1 MTKKTVLVVED
12 DADIQE
18 VVSYN
23 LAREGFNVQ
32 RALTGEE
39 GLRMAKSRK
48 PDLIVL
54 DLMLPGMD
62 GMEVCRRIRK
72 DPEIRKMPIVML
84 TAKAEDVD
92 VVTGLEIGADDYV
105 TKPFSPKI
113 LTARIRAV
121 LRRGEAAEE
130 TAADSITLEGLEIHL
145 GRHEVRVEGRPVIL
159 TLTEFKILQLLASH
173 PGWVYSREQIVSY
186 VRGEGYPV
194 TERAVDVQIVGL
206 RKKLGDY
213 GKMIVTVRGVG
224 YKLADE
230 A

>member
-1 MTKKTVLVVED
+1 LTKKTVLVVED

>member
-1 MTKKTVLVVED
+1 MTKKMVLVVED

-173 PGWVYSREQIVSY
+173 PGWVYSREQIVSF